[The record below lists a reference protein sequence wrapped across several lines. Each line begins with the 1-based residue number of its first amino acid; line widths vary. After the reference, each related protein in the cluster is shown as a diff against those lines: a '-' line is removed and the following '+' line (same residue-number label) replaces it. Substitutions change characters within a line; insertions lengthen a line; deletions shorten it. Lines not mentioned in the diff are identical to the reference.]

1 MKRNQLI
8 VKAFLLFVLMLSI
21 QNVFAQ
27 KADDILG
34 VWLTGSKKGHVQIYK
49 NGDKFFGKIIWLKEP
64 NENGKPKLDKNN
76 TNEGKRSQPLL
87 GLINLNSF
95 VFEDDEWTDGTI
107 YDPENG
113 KTYSC
118 NISLVDGKLHVHG
131 YIGISLIGRT
141 DVWERIK

>member
-1 MKRNQLI
+1 MRPNQLI
-8 VKAFLLFVLMLSI
+8 VKCFLFLLFTLTMQSA
-21 QNVFAQ
+21 FAQ

-34 VWLTGSKKGHVQIYK
+34 VWLSGSKKGHIQIYK
-49 NGDKFFGKIIWLKEP
+49 TGDKYYGKLIWIKEP

-76 TNEGKRSQPLL
+76 SDPKKRTLPLL
-87 GLINLNSF
+87 GIVNLNNF
-95 VFEDDEWTDGTI
+95 VFDDDEWTDGTI

-118 NISLVDGKLHVHG
+118 TITLEDGKLHVRG

-141 DVWERIK
+141 DVWERVK

>member
-1 MKRNQLI
+1 MRPNQLI
-8 VKAFLLFVLMLSI
+8 VKSFLFLAFLLMVQST
-21 QNVFAQ
+21 FAQ

-34 VWLTGSKKGHVQIYK
+34 VWLSGNKKGHIEIYK
-49 NGDKFFGKIIWLKEP
+49 TGDKYFGKLVWIKEP

-76 TNEGKRSQPLL
+76 SDVKKRLQPLL
-87 GLINLNSF
+87 GIVNLNNF
-95 VFEDDEWTDGTI
+95 VFDDDEWTDGTI

-118 NISLVDGKLHVHG
+118 TITMEDGKLHVRG

-141 DVWERIK
+141 DIWERVK